1 MTVELRD
8 LRPDVG
14 AEFNF
19 EAWEITLDRAAVESG
34 DLTAEQFAALSD
46 SVAHEARHALHH
58 FRGIR
63 AALVEGEFDYNA
75 PVDADAIRAAKAAN
89 AHGAGE
95 RLRPGDPA
103 FRASPG
109 GLPAG
114 PRARA
119 GPGRVPPSGD
129 RGEEPRPCR
138 VLAAH
143 APPTAAT
150 GSGAAPGV
158 G

>member
-63 AALVEGEFDYNA
+63 AALVEG
-75 PVDADAIRAAKAAN
+75 
-89 AHGAGE
+89 GSTTT
-95 RLRPGDPA
+95 RPSTQMPYA
-103 FRASPG
+103 RPRRPTRTERASGSVRGTRHSRKPWRSTG
-109 GLPAG
+109 RPTGTS
-114 PRARA
+114 RAR
-119 GPGRVPPSGD
+119 PS
-129 RGEEPRPCR
+129 
-138 VLAAH
+138 
-143 APPTAAT
+143 TA
-150 GSGAAPGV
+150 V